1 MKKPVLVS
9 IVAFVVLFI
18 LHHDYWNWDNPSLVL
33 GFLPT
38 GLAYHAG
45 YSVVVALFW
54 FLVTRFAWPHS
65 IEKWADEPADPINNA
80 PPQPANRKLP
90 H

>member
-9 IVAFVVLFI
+9 ILAFIALFV
-18 LHHDYWNWDNPSLVL
+18 LHHDFWNWNRTDLVL
-33 GFLPT
+33 GFMPV

-45 YSVVVALFW
+45 YSLVAGLFW
-54 FLVTRFAWPHS
+54 HLVTRYAWPHS
-65 IEKWADEPADPINNA
+65 VEKWADEPNDSSP
-80 PPQPANRKLP
+80 L

>member
-9 IVAFVVLFI
+9 ILAFVALFL
-18 LHHDYWNWDNPSLVL
+18 LHHDFWNWNNTSLVL
-33 GFLPT
+33 GFMPV

-45 YSVVVALFW
+45 YSMVAGLFW
-54 FLVTRFAWPHS
+54 HLVTRFAWPHS
-65 IEKWADEPADPINNA
+65 IEKWADEPNDSSP
-80 PPQPANRKLP
+80 L